1 MITDSEFYAIVNDT
15 YADCI
20 SQNSEEWE
28 DDFMAQLE
36 DKIAAKSPFLR
47 VRSFIF
53 DSDCDSVSDL
63 LYFFKGCITMREGG
77 EVLCLSFVETAYG
90 YVVSVLKRL

>member
-1 MITDSEFYAIVNDT
+1 MITDSEFYELVTNTYEDCVN
-15 YADCI
+15 
-20 SQNSEEWE
+20 QNEEEWE
-28 DDFMAQLE
+28 DNFLTQLE
-36 DKIAAKSPFLR
+36 EKVEAKSPFLS

-53 DSDCDSVSDL
+53 DSDADNVSDL